1 MAGCGSSSP
10 PAASEPLTV
19 AAAADLSPLTEPLT
33 EIYRAETGGSVRFA
47 VGASGMLS
55 RQVELGAP
63 YDVFLSAD
71 AGYVEKLAQSGRIVP
86 ETVRVYALG
95 RLGLWS
101 KLEGVQGAKD
111 LLRNEIRRVAIA
123 NPEHAPYGKAAREYL
138 RLAGVWEAV
147 EPKVVYG
154 ENVRQAT
161 QFASSGNADALV
173 SSWTMVRPM
182 GGLLVPDTEHP
193 TIRQAGGVVASSKHG
208 AEARRFLD
216 LLNGERARALFRE
229 HGFDEPANASR

>member
-1 MAGCGSSSP
+1 
-10 PAASEPLTV
+10 V
-19 AAAADLSPLTEPLT
+19 AAAADLSPLTESLT
-33 EIYRAETGGSVRFA
+33 EIYEAETGESVRF
-47 VGASGMLS
+47 VIGSSGMLS

-71 AGYVEKLAQSGRIVP
+71 AGYVEKLAQSGKIVP
-86 ETVRVYALG
+86 DTVRVYALG

-101 KLEGVQGAKD
+101 KVEGVREAKD
-111 LLRNEIRRVAIA
+111 LARTEIRRVAIA

-138 RLAGVWEAV
+138 RQAGVWKAV

-182 GGLLVPDTEHP
+182 GGLLVPATAHP
-193 TIRQAGGVVASSKHG
+193 PIRQAGGMVAGSTRG
-208 AEARRFLD
+208 AEARRFLE
-216 LLNGERARALFRE
+216 LLNGQRARALFQE
-229 HGFDEPANASR
+229 HGFDEPATSRR

>member
-1 MAGCGSSSP
+1 
-10 PAASEPLTV
+10 
-19 AAAADLSPLTEPLT
+19 
-33 EIYRAETGGSVRFA
+33 
-47 VGASGMLS
+47 MLS

-63 YDVFLSAD
+63 YDAFLSAD
-71 AGYVEKLAQSGRIVP
+71 AGYVEKLAQSGMIVP
-86 ETVRVYALG
+86 DSVRVYALG

-101 KLEGVQGAKD
+101 KVEGMREAKD
-111 LLRNEIRRVAIA
+111 LLWAEIRRVAIA

-138 RLAGVWEAV
+138 RQAGVWEAV

-182 GGLLVPDTEHP
+182 GGLLVPATAHP
-193 TIRQAGGVVASSKHG
+193 PIRQTGGVVARSSRIV
-208 AEARRFLD
+208 EARRFLE
-216 LLNGERARALFRE
+216 LLSGQRARALFRE
-229 HGFDEPANASR
+229 HGFDEPAKDAR